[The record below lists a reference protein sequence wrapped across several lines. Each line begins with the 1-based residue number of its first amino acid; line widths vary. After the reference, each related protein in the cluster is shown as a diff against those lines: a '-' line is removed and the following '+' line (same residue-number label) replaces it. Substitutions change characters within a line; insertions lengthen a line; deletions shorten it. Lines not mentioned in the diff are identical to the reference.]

1 MPDMKNK
8 HLLLLFL
15 GVLILGLM
23 SRHLPWNYRSFF
35 KNELIRIDTSS
46 LIQCAVLVSGQPEL
60 SLDRTETGWVAVQLN
75 RSTPLADTQILPL
88 LSVLSDIHILRTLKS
103 SGVDTMGL
111 SESMRLCVTLQL
123 KNRRQEQFWLGNET
137 LENGAP
143 ATYLQMP
150 RHEGLYLVP
159 GHLRRVFSKNLDDF
173 RSDNILS
180 PLDSVLEIGLQWADE
195 LPVFFE
201 RNDSTGRWESTNGL
215 LSCSGDSVQNWLLL
229 FKRLQ
234 KIPFADNF
242 DESRASETHQAT
254 IFLVLQNRST
264 LRLRIFYDKP
274 PDIPEDLTALRARGY
289 RNLPAYILNSSFNP
303 VNFFAIEDTGL
314 VRQICY
320 GLLPPK

>member
-1 MPDMKNK
+1 MKNK

-23 SRHLPWNYRSFF
+23 SRHLPWTYRSFF
-35 KNELIRIDTSS
+35 KNELIRIDTAS
-46 LIQCAVLVSGQPEL
+46 LVQCVMLVSGQPEL

-75 RSTPLADTQILPL
+75 RSTPLADTQILPF

-103 SGVDTMGL
+103 SSVDTLGL
-111 SESMRLCVTLQL
+111 SESARLCVTLQL
-123 KNRRQEQFWLGNET
+123 NNHREEQFWLGNEV

-159 GHLRRVFSKNLDDF
+159 GHLRRMFSKNLDDF
-173 RSDNILS
+173 RSNDIIPF
-180 PLDSVLEIGLQWADE
+180 PLDSILEIGLQWANE

-201 RNDSTGRWESTNGL
+201 RNDSSGRWESTNGL
-215 LSCSGDSVQNWLLL
+215 LSYSRDSIQNWLVL
-229 FKRLQ
+229 FNQLK

-242 DESRASETHQAT
+242 DESRASETHLAT
-254 IFLVLQNRST
+254 IFLVLHNKSPLG
-264 LRLRIFYDKP
+264 LRFFYAKP

-289 RNLPAYILNSSFNP
+289 RNLPVYILNSSFNP
-303 VNFFAIEDTGL
+303 ANFFAIEDTSL